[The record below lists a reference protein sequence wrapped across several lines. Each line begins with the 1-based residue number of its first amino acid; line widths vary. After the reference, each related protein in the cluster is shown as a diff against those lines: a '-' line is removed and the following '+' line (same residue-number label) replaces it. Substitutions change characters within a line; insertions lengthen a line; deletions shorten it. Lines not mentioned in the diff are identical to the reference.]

1 MAKRK
6 LSFIPQTLDISLYA
20 GDGAGIRFT
29 ITDSTG
35 AALPLTGEMKA
46 HIRASREAPDPA
58 LAEFAV
64 DLVDSA
70 TGVVLISLTGEQ
82 THALINGSNEKFE
95 GVWDLEWTPE
105 GEEPATLVQ
114 GNVECSPDV
123 TH

>member
-1 MAKRK
+1 MAKKK
-6 LSFIPQTLDISLYA
+6 LSFIPQTLDLSLYA
-20 GDGAGIRFT
+20 GDGAGLRFT

-46 HIRASREAPDPA
+46 QIRANRENADPA

-64 DLVDSA
+64 DLTDFA

-82 THALINGSNEKFE
+82 THALINGDEKFD

-105 GEEPATLVQ
+105 GDEPATLVQ